1 MKHILLIISFILLT
15 LTSCQITEKIYF
27 EENGSGKYNI
37 EIDMSEM
44 MKSLGELNSEKKI
57 DSNYVAKD
65 SIVRFS
71 EMLVKHKDSIAKL
84 PKEKRE
90 QLEKI
95 KDIVMIF
102 HEDKNKNELSVSIT
116 GAFKNASELSELQY
130 LLNETQDEKKKIPS
144 KSDVKYSFKNNKFSR
159 KSTVKKLNKEEL
171 AKYNESMKGF
181 DMFLSGTTYNL
192 EYHFPKPI
200 KNASIKEATFSADK
214 KTLYLKKSINDF
226 INKPN
231 AFDFDVKLKK

>member
-65 SIVRFS
+65 SIIRFS
-71 EMLVKHKDSIAKL
+71 EMLVKNKDSIAKL

-102 HEDKNKNELSVSIT
+102 HEDKNKNELSMSIT
-116 GAFKNASELSELQY
+116 GVFKNASELSELQY
-130 LLNETQDEKKKIPS
+130 LLNATQD
-144 KSDVKYSFKNNKFSR
+144 
-159 KSTVKKLNKEEL
+159 
-171 AKYNESMKGF
+171 
-181 DMFLSGTTYNL
+181 
-192 EYHFPKPI
+192 
-200 KNASIKEATFSADK
+200 
-214 KTLYLKKSINDF
+214 
-226 INKPN
+226 
-231 AFDFDVKLKK
+231 